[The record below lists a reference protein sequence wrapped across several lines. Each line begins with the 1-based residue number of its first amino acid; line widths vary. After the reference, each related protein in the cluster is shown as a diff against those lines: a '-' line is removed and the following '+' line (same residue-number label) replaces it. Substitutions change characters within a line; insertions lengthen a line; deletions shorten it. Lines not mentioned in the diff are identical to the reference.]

1 MVQHVGLDTDP
12 KKNTLGLYFIQGHFN
27 RTTRAVEQQVTT
39 RGIGGGS
46 SFGGGDG
53 ADSEQR
59 ERRVVGDSDRS
70 RGDPAGRSAAVGMR
84 IAAHVMSRLLLDIDP
99 EIPSGI

>member
-39 RGIGGGS
+39 RGIGGGTS
-46 SFGGGDG
+46 IGW
-53 ADSEQR
+53 SEHR
-59 ERRVVGDSDRS
+59 ERRVVGDSDRTS
-70 RGDPAGRSAAVGMR
+70 RGGDPAGRSAAVGMR